1 MQQDL
6 LQSQFTPPINSRTTW
21 TKGTWQDP
29 VTYRISESYVL
40 SPCPCTLSATKGWR
54 QFNPDD
60 WHVHLHQSLSDEGP
74 GGICADEM
82 LLHQRYSRF
91 VFPKLRA
98 SPSWPFLA
106 LWPLKTLHTHLHIVS
121 WLHKLLHVHDW
132 GQFSLSK
139 AHLYLSVTPGSNRG
153 RIREVN
159 SSG

>member
-29 VTYRISESYVL
+29 VTYRISESDVL

-74 GGICADEM
+74 GEFVLIKCFCINTTADFFFRNWEKVLPDPSLPHGHLRPSTHTFTLCPDYINCCMSMTEVSSHRLKPICTYQ
-82 LLHQRYSRF
+82 LHMAQKEGGLER
-91 VFPKLRA
+91 
-98 SPSWPFLA
+98 
-106 LWPLKTLHTHLHIVS
+106 
-121 WLHKLLHVHDW
+121 
-132 GQFSLSK
+132 
-139 AHLYLSVTPGSNRG
+139 
-153 RIREVN
+153 
-159 SSG
+159 